1 MTTNSNDFSIVIA
14 QELYNSDNPFPVDFD
29 IAWKWLEYSTKG
41 NAKRVLLSGGFIE
54 STDFIIN
61 DESDNHAG
69 LSPQEKAVLA
79 RKESIFL
86 TVECFKSW
94 AMLSSTEKG
103 KQVRLYFLEC
113 EKIAKTK
120 VKSVDQLTDL
130 ELSKI
135 YLNRQVDRVAYNQ
148 TQANNVKACSEQ
160 YQKELSNQY
169 DKTEEVG
176 NLFATLRLRC
186 EGDKSM
192 NQIHLTNTI
201 YKQKRQ
207 VQIITEGYD
216 SVPYNLLTQPEKKQL
231 AKLGKGCSAKHLLEA
246 NPSSKESELP
256 NKFTTITIS

>member
-1 MTTNSNDFSIVIA
+1 MSDLVNYNKDGLELVIDTQTGEAFASISATARMVDKGESTIRAYLASQNLETKSAEVQTPGGIQGA
-14 QELYNSDNPFPVDFD
+14 Q
-29 IAWKWLEYSTKG
+29 
-41 NAKRVLLSGGFIE
+41 LLSEEQIVQVVTKYKPELLAKFAKLGVRVFLHQLAGYEVKSTAIE
-54 STDFIIN
+54 
-61 DESDNHAG
+61 
-69 LSPQEKAVLA
+69 
-79 RKESIFL
+79 
-86 TVECFKSW
+86 
-94 AMLSSTEKG
+94 
-103 KQVRLYFLEC
+103 
-113 EKIAKTK
+113 

-148 TQANNVKACSEQ
+148 TQANNAKACSEQ